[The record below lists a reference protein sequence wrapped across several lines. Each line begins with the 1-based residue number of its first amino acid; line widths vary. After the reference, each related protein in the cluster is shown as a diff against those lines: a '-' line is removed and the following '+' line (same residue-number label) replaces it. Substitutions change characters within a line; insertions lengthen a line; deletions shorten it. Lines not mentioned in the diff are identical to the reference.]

1 VSIWETNLQVL
12 LASISQASWFPFIKA
27 LSVCNAMLH
36 HVLDIVLVNAHTS
49 DRDRGK
55 GLAERVFVVEHA

>member
-1 VSIWETNLQVL
+1 
-12 LASISQASWFPFIKA
+12 
-27 LSVCNAMLH
+27 MLH

-55 GLAERVFVVEHA
+55 GLADRVFIVEHA